1 MPKSQAASDEKVHR
15 ATVQLPTYPV
25 GLFLFLFF
33 FTFQVAQSS
42 LTLCDPMDY
51 TVHGI
56 LQARILER
64 VIFPFSRGSSQ
75 VNLQG
80 IFPTQGLNPGLLH
93 CRWILYQLSH
103 KGSPILLF
111 WVASQSFLSSWWCF
125 GSSATLGTWQGWGVG
140 SSLFPGSLG
149 GFLCLH
155 PFHLWA
161 IALFTLEPHNFPS
174 LPSLPTHDN
183 YLI

>member
-1 MPKSQAASDEKVHR
+1 MSNPQRPHGLQPTRLLRPWDFPGKSTGVGCHCEDLTNYFDPAGLGWGLTSSQVMPKSQAASDEKVQR
-15 ATVQLPTYPV
+15 ATIQLPTYPV
-25 GLFLFLFF
+25 GLFLFFF

-93 CRWILYQLSH
+93 CRRIIYQLSH

-111 WVASQSFLSSWWCF
+111 WVASQSFLSSW
-125 GSSATLGTWQGWGVG
+125 
-140 SSLFPGSLG
+140 
-149 GFLCLH
+149 
-155 PFHLWA
+155 
-161 IALFTLEPHNFPS
+161 
-174 LPSLPTHDN
+174 
-183 YLI
+183 